1 MLAADNSSDYVRC
14 RNNVPFIKKKQVC
27 QVDDGPADE
36 MVDDYDETSGRST

>member
-1 MLAADNSSDYVRC
+1 MLAAHNSSGYIEAGTMF
-14 RNNVPFIKKKQVC
+14 PLLKKKQVC